1 MTFAII
7 NIICKITYS
16 SSYLHSSRTDN
27 LCAADL
33 AKYTCAGRQERRQTR
48 ILLELISDLISGLA
62 LISDLT
68 METYQPPLQQECDPG
83 RGCMELHIAEY
94 KFGPRNKLWH
104 IQYQNIELQD
114 VEANNM
120 LVRQSSPE
128 RLHTPGSLTTNA
140 TRHQARQEARPRPR
154 DFGVIVKHGQER
166 RVMAYQR
173 RQWLQIRQSK
183 LGYETTGSI
192 FRQPPPPPPCSNKS

>member
-1 MTFAII
+1 MTFAFN
-7 NIICKITYS
+7 NIILHIYINNIKITYS
-16 SSYLHSSRTDN
+16 SSYFHSSRTDN

-94 KFGPRNKLWH
+94 KFGPRNKL
-104 IQYQNIELQD
+104 
-114 VEANNM
+114 
-120 LVRQSSPE
+120 
-128 RLHTPGSLTTNA
+128 
-140 TRHQARQEARPRPR
+140 
-154 DFGVIVKHGQER
+154 
-166 RVMAYQR
+166 
-173 RQWLQIRQSK
+173 
-183 LGYETTGSI
+183 
-192 FRQPPPPPPCSNKS
+192 

>member
-1 MTFAII
+1 MHPKIFRCSLQPTCSLSKCPLSIFRSELTANFAKRNTGKIFIKKICNVHDNFCRKVTFAII
-7 NIICKITYS
+7 NIIWKITYS
-16 SSYLHSSRTDN
+16 SSYFHSSRTDN

-94 KFGPRNKLWH
+94 KFGPRNKL
-104 IQYQNIELQD
+104 
-114 VEANNM
+114 
-120 LVRQSSPE
+120 
-128 RLHTPGSLTTNA
+128 
-140 TRHQARQEARPRPR
+140 
-154 DFGVIVKHGQER
+154 
-166 RVMAYQR
+166 
-173 RQWLQIRQSK
+173 
-183 LGYETTGSI
+183 
-192 FRQPPPPPPCSNKS
+192 